1 MPLLLSWGGVSEGWR
16 ESKSAMLVKLP
27 AHYRKWPQIGTY
39 LRDPQHRAWHR
50 AGAQS
55 VLEHMRV
62 QMKE

>member
-1 MPLLLSWGGVSEGWR
+1 MGS
-16 ESKSAMLVKLP
+16 
-27 AHYRKWPQIGTY
+27 Y